1 MEGVDPRRE
10 YTARLDARR
19 AVSARYQQHHIAI
32 GNWRVVIAV
41 AAVILAVMAWG
52 YSLLS
57 GWWLLAPLAASI
69 VLGLIHDQVL
79 RRKAASD
86 RAAAVYEAGI
96 ARLDDRWMGKGE
108 TGDRF
113 RDDSHPYADDLDV
126 FGKGSLFQLLC
137 TARTRPGEEMLA
149 AWLKAPAPVGELRA
163 RQQAIGELRP
173 MLNLREDLAVLADS
187 VGAALNPEKLA
198 AWGEAAAHGDL
209 RRPRLLAA
217 ALAVLTVI
225 AAVLWAVREM
235 PSPFFVL
242 ILLNAYFVF
251 HWRHWMAHV
260 AAAVEESAHELALL
274 AQVLERIER
283 EQFQTPRL
291 RQLRAALEVEGHPV
305 SLRIQKLNRL
315 MELLDSSDHVL
326 MRVIGAMVL
335 WKPQILFALEL
346 WRRESGH
353 LVRGWLNAAGE
364 FEALSALA
372 NYAFEHP
379 ADPFPEFAE
388 AGPQFIGEGL
398 GHPLMPDARFV
409 RNDVS
414 LGGDLRVLVISGSN
428 MSGKSTLLRTVG
440 VNAVMAFAG
449 APVRARR
456 LEISPLSLGAS
467 IRVLDSLQGG
477 VSRFYAEIT
486 RLRQLVDLTAGEV
499 PLLFLLDEFLHG
511 TNSHDRKIGAEAIV
525 RGLVERDAIGL
536 VTTHDLALAHIADV
550 LAPKATNV
558 HFEDHLED
566 GQMTFDYRMRP
577 GVVNKSNA
585 LELMRSIGLNV

>member
-1 MEGVDPRRE
+1 VDPRRE

-19 AVSARYQQHHIAI
+19 AVSARYERTHIAI
-32 GNWRVVIAV
+32 GNWRVAV
-41 AAVILAVMAWG
+41 ALSAVVLAAMSWG
-52 YSLLS
+52 YGLLS
-57 GWWLLAPLAASI
+57 GWFLLVPLAASI
-69 VLGLIHDQVL
+69 VLAVIHDQVL
-79 RRKAASD
+79 VRKRACD

-96 ARLDDRWMGKGE
+96 ARLDDRWTGTGE

-113 RDDSHPYADDLDV
+113 RDESHPYADDMDL

-137 TARTRPGEEMLA
+137 TARTRPGEEMLSS
-149 AWLKAPAPVGELRA
+149 WLLARSPVEELRA

-173 MLNLREDLAVLADS
+173 MLDLREDLGVLAAS
-187 VGAALNPEKLA
+187 VGAALKPEKLA
-198 AWGEAAAHGDL
+198 AWGEASASGNL
-209 RRPRLLAA
+209 RRPRLVAL
-217 ALAVLTVI
+217 ALAVLTVMSG
-225 AAVLWAVREM
+225 VLWAVRDT
-235 PSPFFVL
+235 PSPFL
-242 ILLNAYFVF
+242 ILVLLNAFFAF

-283 EQFQTPRL
+283 ERFQSPRL
-291 RQLRAALEVEGHPV
+291 IELRAALDVEGHPV
-305 SLRIQKLNRL
+305 SGRIHKLNRL

-326 MRVIGAMVL
+326 MRVIGALIL

-346 WRRESGH
+346 WRRESGP
-353 LVRGWLNAAGE
+353 LVRGWLAATGE

-379 ADPFPEFAE
+379 ADPFPEFTE
-388 AGPQFIGEGL
+388 AGPRFAGEGL

-409 RNDVS
+409 RNDVT
-414 LGGDLRVLVISGSN
+414 LGGGELRVLVVSGSN

-440 VNAVMAFAG
+440 VNAVMALAG

-456 LEISPLSLGAS
+456 LEISPLSVGAS

-486 RLRQLVDLTAGEV
+486 RLRQLVDLTAAEA

-525 RGLVERDAIGL
+525 RGLVERNAIGL

-550 LAPKATNV
+550 LEPRATNV

-566 GQMTFDYRMRP
+566 GKMTFDYRMQP
-577 GVVNKSNA
+577 GVVHKSNA
-585 LELMRSIGLNV
+585 LELMRSLGLVV